1 MLNLLFLTD
10 TSVIARQTINVK
22 KKEDK
27 ANYFQMT
34 GKQHFLL

>member
-22 KKEDK
+22 KEYK